1 MITDFKT
8 KLLVK
13 KSLSK
18 NVYLYRFLLV
28 EPPEIEFQAGQYL
41 ILKVKK
47 NGSFIPRLYS
57 IASSPFEKNFFELVV
72 ELVEGGLASTYL
84 KSFQENDEVVFSGP
98 AGVFTLKDEQK
109 PIIFLATG
117 TGIAPCRSMIYQ
129 LQKSDF
135 NQKTHLF
142 WGMRF
147 FDEVYLFEEW
157 KNIAEKNPNFSF
169 KICLSREENLEK
181 IDKEN
186 QKYFALGH
194 VNDGFEKQILQP
206 KLAQLNDFD
215 YYVCGSKEVV
225 ESLKNYLGQKGIKDE
240 NIYFERF

>member
-8 KLLVK
+8 RLLVK

-18 NVYLYRFLLV
+18 KVYLFRFLLIQ
-28 EPPEIEFQAGQYL
+28 PPTIEFQAGQYL
-41 ILKVKK
+41 ILKLKK
-47 NGSFIPRLYS
+47 NDSFIPRLYS

-84 KSFQENDEVVFSGP
+84 SNLKENDEVVFSGP
-98 AGVFTLKDEQK
+98 AGLFNLKNTGK
-109 PIIFLATG
+109 PIIFFATG
-117 TGIAPCRSMIYQ
+117 TGIAPYRSMIYQ
-129 LQKSDF
+129 LQKSNF
-135 NQKTHLF
+135 KQKTYLF

-147 FDEVYLFEEW
+147 FEEVYLFDEW

-169 KICLSREENLEK
+169 KICLSREKNLDK

-206 KLAQLNDFD
+206 NLAQLNDFD
-215 YYVCGSKEVV
+215 YYICGAKEVV

>member
-8 KLLVK
+8 KLLLK
-13 KSLSK
+13 KPLTK
-18 NVYLYRFLLV
+18 KVFLFRFLLL
-28 EPPEIEFQAGQYL
+28 EPPTIEFQAGQYL

-47 NGSFIPRLYS
+47 NDSFIPRLYS
-57 IASSPFEKNFFELVV
+57 IASSPFEKNSFELLV

-84 KSFQENDEVVFSGP
+84 KSLQENDEVIFSGP
-98 AGVFTLKDEQK
+98 AGFFTLKNDQK
-109 PIIFLATG
+109 PIVFLTTG

-135 NQKTHLF
+135 DKKVYLF
-142 WGMRF
+142 WGTRF
-147 FDEVYLFEEW
+147 FDEVYLFDEW
-157 KNIAEKNPNFSF
+157 KNIADKNPNFSF
-169 KICLSREENLEK
+169 KICLSREENLDK

-194 VNDGFEKQILQP
+194 VNDGFEKQIVAQNLT
-206 KLAQLNDFD
+206 QLNNFD
-215 YYVCGSKEVV
+215 YYLCGSRQVV
-225 ESLKNYLGQKGIKDE
+225 ESLKTYLEQKGVNKE